1 MDPRTDLCLTPQC
14 FSNVDLAGDLFN
26 NINLQVRVGWGPS
39 APGFSCS
46 GPEPTMHSMHIQ
58 ASTDRCNVAPLPPS
72 AVLVLLAARRR
83 RLGLHRLHW

>member
-14 FSNVDLAGDLFN
+14 FSNVDLEGDLFN

-46 GPEPTMHSMHIQ
+46 GYAYPGVH
-58 ASTDRCNVAPLPPS
+58 
-72 AVLVLLAARRR
+72 
-83 RLGLHRLHW
+83 